1 MMKQQDDPITMTT
14 SIINTTSILDALRRL
29 GGESDG
35 AQLIKE
41 ITGAPGGMNDSAMLR
56 AITDTLEDTGE
67 ITGYWDGPYPSVR
80 IYKLREK
87 R

>member
-1 MMKQQDDPITMTT
+1 MTITL
-14 SIINTTSILDALRRL
+14 INTTSVLDALRRL
-29 GGESDG
+29 GGEADG

-41 ITGAPGGMNDSAMLR
+41 ITGATKIEMNDSAMLR
-56 AITDTLEDTGE
+56 AITGTLEDTGE

-87 R
+87 DNLCP